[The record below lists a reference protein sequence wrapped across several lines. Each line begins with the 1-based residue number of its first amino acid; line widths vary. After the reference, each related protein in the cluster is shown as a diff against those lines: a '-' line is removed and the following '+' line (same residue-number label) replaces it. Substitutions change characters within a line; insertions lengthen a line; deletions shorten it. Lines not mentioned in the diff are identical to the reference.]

1 MRRHDWSG
9 WCCLGVI
16 VGIRASAPHEAP
28 ANSNAR
34 TDGGTIVRAKVLV
47 NDTGSATLW
56 INRRVTLE
64 EPLAL
69 RLPSRRIWLEC
80 LHSPIPIDLRVP
92 PSERG
97 PFAGTSGVGVACLDI
112 AAGRYRI
119 LPHDEYTH
127 GPARAPAECVELR
140 VTG

>member
-16 VGIRASAPHEAP
+16 VGIRASAPNEAA
-28 ANSNAR
+28 ANGNVR
-34 TDGGTIVRAKVLV
+34 TDSGAVVRAKLLV
-47 NDTGSATLW
+47 NDSGSATLW
-56 INRRVTLE
+56 INRRVSLE

-80 LHSPIPIDLRVP
+80 LHSSIPIDLRAP
-92 PSERG
+92 ASG
-97 PFAGTSGVGVACLDI
+97 TQPFAGTSGVGVACMDI

-119 LPHDEYTH
+119 LPHDEHTH
-127 GPARAPAECVELR
+127 GPSRTPADGVELR

>member
-1 MRRHDWSG
+1 MRQLHWSG
-9 WCCLGVI
+9 WSCIGVI
-16 VGIRASAPHEAP
+16 VGIRAVAPDEAA

-34 TDGGTIVRAKVLV
+34 AESGALVRAKVLV

-56 INRRVTLE
+56 INRRVAFD

-80 LHSPIPIDLRVP
+80 LHSPMPIELRSP
-92 PSERG
+92 ASETQ
-97 PFAGTSGVGVACLDI
+97 PFDGTSGVGVACLDI

-119 LPHDEYTH
+119 LPHDEHTH
-127 GPARAPAECVELR
+127 GPSRTPDHGVELR